1 MKLVRTFEDHK
12 NVGSMLLQLMI
23 NFPLVWRVLPKDNF
37 CPNTDSGNGY
47 DIREVLKYMFP
58 LDRLIATLDNMCRQQ
73 IIDLYQILNCSKL
86 QRAS

>member
-37 CPNTDSGNGY
+37 VPQSN
-47 DIREVLKYMFP
+47 
-58 LDRLIATLDNMCRQQ
+58 
-73 IIDLYQILNCSKL
+73 
-86 QRAS
+86 